1 VAEIGG
7 GCKRRRRRRGAE
19 ALAQGESV
27 NQRGAKWR
35 AGVLGKLREVMAQEG
50 GWPVRRPRPAGPDSW
65 RGFKWI

>member
-1 VAEIGG
+1 MWRKSAVAARGG
-7 GCKRRRRRRGAE
+7 EGGTE

-50 GWPVRRPRPAGPDSW
+50 GWPVRRPGPAGPDSW